1 MLVFCY
7 VSKTIVKELEMTRH
21 DKQFNF
27 RVAHENL
34 EWLKEQAEKNRRS
47 LTAQMN
53 WIIEE
58 MQRKQNKE
66 QQAA

>member
-1 MLVFCY
+1 MARY
-7 VSKTIVKELEMTRH
+7 

-53 WIIEE
+53 WILEE
-58 MQRKQNKE
+58 MQRKQQREVK
-66 QQAA
+66 A

>member
-1 MLVFCY
+1 
-7 VSKTIVKELEMTRH
+7 MTQH

-58 MQRKQNKE
+58 MKKKE
-66 QQAA
+66 TNQQAA

>member
-1 MLVFCY
+1 MA
-7 VSKTIVKELEMTRH
+7 RH